1 MAEVVKY
8 LRKAQEYAANETETA
23 YLDKYI
29 ESFETG
35 RSRWWGSS

>member
-1 MAEVVKY
+1 MMKVVDY
-8 LRKAQEYAANETETA
+8 LQKAKLYAANALEEQ

-35 RSRWWGSS
+35 KTELVC